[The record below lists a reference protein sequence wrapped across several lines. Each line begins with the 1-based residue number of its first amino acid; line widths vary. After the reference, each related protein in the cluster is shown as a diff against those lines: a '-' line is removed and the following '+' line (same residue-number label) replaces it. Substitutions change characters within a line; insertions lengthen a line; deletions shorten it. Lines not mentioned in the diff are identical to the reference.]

1 MTLDLCYLPASEALR
16 RFRDRTLSPVE
27 IVEAQLQRIEETSGT
42 INATSF
48 VYAEEALDAARDAE
62 RRYAMTDGRLRPLE
76 GIATAIK
83 DESNIAGKI
92 TTYGSLIYKDN
103 VAQTTS
109 TVVQRLLDAG
119 AVVHSRTTTP
129 EFSCEGVT
137 HSRLWGVT
145 RNPWNLDYTP
155 GGSSGGSGA
164 ALAAGLTTIANG
176 SDIGGSIRIPAS
188 ACGVV
193 GFKPPYGRNPS
204 SAPFNLD
211 QYNHPGPMTRSVEDC
226 LLMQNVMCGP
236 DPLDIASLR
245 PKLTMV
251 ADRSGIKGWKI
262 AYSLDLGYFELDDE
276 VRRNTLAAL
285 DVFRSLGATVEEVDL
300 GWTKESERAAI
311 GHLRTIFGS
320 WLAEYLDGT
329 RGELLTGYARHFAEG
344 ARESTC
350 QDFLKSMFTAGG
362 MYASLGP
369 LLESHNVFI
378 CPTLA
383 VPAVAADHDPSKD
396 RVTING
402 KDVHPSVGWP
412 MTYPFNMLSRCPV
425 LSVPSGRASTGV
437 PTGIQIV
444 GPTYCD
450 EAVFTAGL
458 AYEEAIGGWYTG
470 VHDRPAAASKQPLP
484 SETVPA

>member
-1 MTLDLCYLPASEALR
+1 MTLDLCYLSASEALR
-16 RFRDRTLSPVE
+16 RFRDRTVSPVE
-27 IVEAQLQRIEETSGT
+27 VIEAQLQRIDQTSDT
-42 INATSF
+42 VNATSF
-48 VYAEEALDAARDAE
+48 VYAREALDAAREAE
-62 RRYAMTDGRLRPLE
+62 RRYGMTDGRLRPLE

-92 TTYGSLIYKDN
+92 TTYGSLIYRNN

-119 AVVHSRTTTP
+119 AIVHSRTTTP

-164 ALAAGLTTIANG
+164 ALAAGLTTLANG

-193 GFKPPYGRNPS
+193 GFKPPYGRNPA

-211 QYNHPGPMTRSVEDC
+211 PYNHPGPMARSVEDC

-245 PKLTMV
+245 PKLAM
-251 ADRSGIKGWKI
+251 APDRGGIKGWKI
-262 AYSLDLGYFELDDE
+262 AYSLDLGYFEIDEE

-300 GWTKESERAAI
+300 GWTKESERAAMS
-311 GHLRTIFGS
+311 HLRTIFGS
-320 WLAEYLDGT
+320 WLAEYLDDA
-329 RGELLTGYARHFAEG
+329 RGDLLTGYARHFAEG
-344 ARESTC
+344 ARDNTC
-350 QDFLKSMFTAGG
+350 QEFLKSMYTGG
-362 MYASLGP
+362 AMYASLGP
-369 LLESHNVFI
+369 MLERHNIFI

-396 RVTING
+396 KVTING

-425 LSVPSGRASTGV
+425 LSVPSGRASNGV

-444 GPTYCD
+444 GRTFSD
-450 EAVFTAGL
+450 ETVFTAGL
-458 AYEEAIGGWYTG
+458 AYEDALGGWYGTAR
-470 VHDRPAAASKQPLP
+470 DRPVVASTASVANQ
-484 SETVPA
+484 VQA

>member
-1 MTLDLCYLPASEALR
+1 MTLELCYLPASEALR

-27 IVEAQLQRIEETSGT
+27 IVEAQLQRIDETSGT

-48 VYAEEALDAARDAE
+48 VYAEEALDEAREAE
-62 RRYAMTDGRLRPLE
+62 RRYAMTDGRPRPLE

-92 TTYGSLIYKDN
+92 TTYASLIYRDN
-103 VAQTTS
+103 VARSTS

-129 EFSCEGVT
+129 EFSCEGIT
-137 HSRLWGVT
+137 HSRIWGVT
-145 RNPWNLDYTP
+145 RNPWNLDYSP

-193 GFKPPYGRNPS
+193 GYKPPYGRNPS

-211 QYNHPGPMTRSVEDC
+211 PYNHPGPMARSVEDC

-245 PKLTMV
+245 PKLTLA
-251 ADRSGIKGWKI
+251 ADRSGIRGWKI
-262 AYSLDLGYFELDDE
+262 AYSLNLNYFEVDEE

-311 GHLRTIFGS
+311 SHLRTIFGS
-320 WLAEYLDGT
+320 WLAEYLDDT
-329 RGELLTGYARHFAEG
+329 RANLLTGYARHFAEG
-344 ARESTC
+344 ARENTC
-350 QDFLKSMFTAGG
+350 QDFLKSMYTGG
-362 MYASLGP
+362 NMYASLGP
-369 LLESHNVFI
+369 VLESHNVFI

-383 VPAVAADHDPSKD
+383 VPSVAADHDPSKD
-396 RVTING
+396 KVTIDG
-402 KDVHPSVGWP
+402 KDVHPSIGWL

-444 GPTYCD
+444 GPTYRD
-450 EAVFTAGL
+450 EAVFAAGL
-458 AYEEAIGGWYTG
+458 AYEEALGGWYRT
-470 VHDRPAAASKQPLP
+470 VRDRPTVPSKQPLR
-484 SETVPA
+484 SETLVA

>member
-1 MTLDLCYLPASEALR
+1 MTLELCYLTASEALR

-27 IVEAQLQRIEETSGT
+27 IVEAQLQRIQETSGT

-48 VYAEEALDAARDAE
+48 VYAEEALDAARNAE

-76 GIATAIK
+76 GVATAIK
-83 DESNIAGKI
+83 DESNIAGKV

-164 ALAAGLTTIANG
+164 ALAAGLTTLANG

-193 GFKPPYGRNPS
+193 GYKPPFGRNPS

-211 QYNHPGPMTRSVEDC
+211 PYNHPGPMARSVEDC

-245 PKLTMV
+245 PKLTITP
-251 ADRSGIKGWKI
+251 DHSGIRGWKI
-262 AYSLDLGYFELDDE
+262 AYSLDLGYFEVDEE

-300 GWTKESERAAI
+300 GWTKESERAAMS
-311 GHLRTIFGS
+311 HLRTIFGS
-320 WLAEYLDGT
+320 WLAEYLDT

-344 ARESTC
+344 ARENTC
-350 QDFLKSMFTAGG
+350 QDFLKSMYTAGD

-383 VPAVAADHDPSKD
+383 VAAVAADHDPSKD
-396 RVTING
+396 KVTING
-402 KDVHPSVGWP
+402 RDVHPSIGWP

-444 GPTYCD
+444 GPTYGD
-450 EAVFTAGL
+450 ELVFTAGL
-458 AYEEAIGGWYTG
+458 AYEEALGGWYTG
-470 VHDRPAAASKQPLP
+470 VRDRPAVATKQPLP
-484 SETVPA
+484 SETTPA